1 MRPPLVGTWPA
12 IGITIVAGVVLSLAF
27 DPVGF
32 GPYAIAGV
40 ALLTTALIG
49 RSAFAGFA
57 LGLLAG
63 TIFFAVVMSWMRII
77 GLDAWLLL
85 AVYCGLWMGLIG
97 LGTAVVTRVPLW
109 PVWVAGW
116 WVLSEGLRGRVPLGG
131 FPWAR
136 LAFTQSE
143 QDLSAWAYLIGMAG
157 MTGLLALLGASVV
170 ALGLAI
176 ARRDRVPVIAWSV
189 VLVLPFLL
197 TVVWQPSVTGTPVTV
212 AFVQG
217 GTPQLGMGALDVRR
231 QVLTNHVVQT
241 EALGRAIDAGE
252 VPRPAFVLWPENST
266 DIDPL
271 QDPTVA
277 ADISR
282 AARAVGVPI
291 VVGAVVAVPG
301 DPGAVWNVGIV
312 WSPTTGPG
320 ERYIKNRPVPFG
332 EFVPFREQLTPI
344 IGRFDRVPRDFLPGD
359 IPGVLNAGGVMIGD
373 LICFE
378 VAYDDVSHALVRDGA
393 QLMTVQ
399 TNNATYG
406 NTAQPEQQFAISR
419 MRSIENGRS
428 VLIAATTGISAA
440 IAPDRTIIEAMPQNE
455 VGFGVVNLPTSSAV
469 APSAVIGWLLEG
481 IWGIGAV
488 IALAIALPRSRTRP
502 VPLPS

>member
-1 MRPPLVGTWPA
+1 MTQPLVRGWVA
-12 IGITIVAGVVLSLAF
+12 IGLAALAGVVLALAF

-32 GPYAIAGV
+32 GPYAFAGV
-40 ALLTTALIG
+40 ALMTAAIIG
-49 RSAFAGFA
+49 RRGRAGFA
-57 LGLLAG
+57 LGLLTG
-63 TIFFAVVMSWMRII
+63 TIFFATVMYWMRII
-77 GLDAWLLL
+77 GTDAWLVL

-97 LGTAVVTRVPLW
+97 FGTAFVTRLPGW

-143 QDLSAWAYLIGMAG
+143 QDLAAWSTLVGMAG
-157 MTGLLALLGASVV
+157 MTGLLALIGASVV
-170 ALGLAI
+170 AVGLAI
-176 ARRDRVPVIAWSV
+176 SRRERGPIIGWTAVITV
-189 VLVLPFLL
+189 PFLV
-197 TVVWQPSVTGTPVTV
+197 TAVWQPAVSGDVVTV

-231 QVLTNHVVQT
+231 QVLDNHVQQT
-241 EALGRAIDAGE
+241 EELGRAIAAGD
-252 VPRPAFVLWPENST
+252 VPEPAFVLWPENST
-266 DIDPL
+266 DIDPFT
-271 QDPTVA
+271 DPSVA

-291 VVGAVVAVPG
+291 VVGAVVGVPG
-301 DPGAVWNVGIV
+301 NPQAVWNVGIV
-312 WSPTTGPG
+312 WSPETGPG
-320 ERYIKNRPVPFG
+320 ERYIKNQPVPFG

-359 IPGVLNAGGVMIGD
+359 VPGVLNAGGVIIGD

-378 VAYDDVSHALVRDGA
+378 VAYDDVSHNLVRDGA
-393 QLMTVQ
+393 QLITVQ

-419 MRSIENGRS
+419 MRAIENGRS
-428 VLIAATTGISAA
+428 VLIAATTGVSGA
-440 IAPDRTIIEAMPQNE
+440 IAPDRSIITAMAQNE
-455 VGFGVVNLPTSSAV
+455 VGFGVVDVPISA
-469 APSAVIGWLLEG
+469 AIPLSARIGWILELL
-481 IWGIGAV
+481 WGISAV
-488 IALAIALPRSRTRP
+488 IALAFAVLRRP
-502 VPLPS
+502 MTS